1 MKLAPIALFVYNRP
15 WHTHQTIEALQ
26 KNELAANSDLFIFA
40 DGANKPE
47 HVDAVRDVR
56 EYLRTITGFSSVSII
71 ERDENFGLAKS
82 IITGVTEIVNKYGRI
97 IVLEDDMVTSPYFI
111 RYMNE
116 ALDMYENEERVVSI
130 HGYIYPI
137 KAKLPDTF
145 FLKDTGCWGW
155 GTWKRGW
162 DLFEPDGNKLL
173 NELINRNL
181 TKKFDLNGSYDFT
194 KMLRDQ
200 INGKNN
206 SWAIRWQ
213 ASAFL
218 KDKITL
224 FPGQSLL
231 KNIGHDSSGV
241 HCGAT
246 KCFEVELASKPL
258 SVTKI
263 PIEENHYILK
273 ELENYFKSIKSS
285 FISKTFGLINK
296 VCSRKINKT
305 VGLLDAWNK

>member
-1 MKLAPIALFVYNRP
+1 MKPAPVALFVYNRP
-15 WHTHQTIEALQ
+15 WHARKTVEALQ
-26 KNELAANSDLFIFA
+26 KNENVEKSDLFVYA
-40 DGANKPE
+40 DGLRTPE
-47 HVDAVRDVR
+47 HADIVREVR
-56 EYLRTITGFSSVSII
+56 EYIGTINGFKSVTIV
-71 ERDENFGLAKS
+71 ERDKNYGLARS
-82 IITGVTEIVNKYGRI
+82 IITGVTEIVERFGKI
-97 IVLEDDMVTSPYFI
+97 IVLEDDMVTSPFFL

-116 ALDMYENEERVVSI
+116 ALDLYENEENVISI
-130 HGYIYPI
+130 HGYMYPI
-137 KAKLPDTF
+137 KAELPETF

-162 DLFEPDGNKLL
+162 EFFEPDGNKLL
-173 NELINRNL
+173 HELVNRKL

-200 INGKNN
+200 INGNNN

-224 FPGQSLL
+224 FPGKSLL

-246 KCFEVELASKPL
+246 NCFEVELASEPL
-258 SVTKI
+258 AVTKI
-263 PIEENHYILK
+263 PTEENVFVLK
-273 ELENYFKSIKSS
+273 ELENYFKSIKPNMR
-285 FISKTFGLINK
+285 SKFLGMIKSMFT
-296 VCSRKINKT
+296 
-305 VGLLDAWNK
+305 